1 MNLAYRLAQ
10 TPAPRPDLPASL
22 AVNPD
27 RARWL
32 HWCDDGVVEVRTGKV
47 EIGQGIHTALAQIAA
62 QALALPLSRIRMVA
76 ASTASSPDEAVT
88 SGSLS
93 VQESGTAIRVVC
105 VELRERL
112 IERAARRWG
121 IEPAHCE
128 ARDGMIIERAG
139 ARCIDYHALTP
150 QQLIEGEVATDA
162 PARALAESV
171 NPLARGPVGESA
183 PRLDLPLKLRGAPV
197 YIHDMMLPGM
207 VHARMLRS
215 SLPQATLASVDDT
228 PLRKFGNRV
237 TLWRDGNFVAVTSE
251 REWLAVKAAAALAPA
266 LSWQSH
272 LLPFD
277 DQSVAAWLC
286 EQAADTKL
294 IASRGDEI
302 PERPPDFTA
311 TYAKPF
317 IAHASLMPA
326 CALARWDDDHL
337 EVWSHSQGIFNLRA
351 DLALVFP
358 QARITVHHAEG
369 AGCYGH
375 NAADDVALDAAIV
388 SRLCGVPVRVL
399 WSRRD
404 ELTRAPLG
412 SAMTMTLR
420 AWLDGGRITRWEHEV
435 WSGGHSLRPGRAPTP
450 TLLAATEIASH
461 RFAPRESVNAA
472 LAAGGG
478 SERNAIPAYAFPA
491 IRITNHRVPGM
502 PLRTSA
508 LRSLGAYGNVFALE
522 SAVDEL
528 ARMAG
533 VDPLDFRLAHLEHPR
548 ARRVLQV
555 LGERMARHPAGAIS
569 HPVLAGQ
576 RPGLAPRVT
585 TGAVDAADVGGQGMA
600 FAHYKNSGAWCAVG
614 AEISVTDRI
623 QVRRLTVVADIG
635 RVINPDGARNQLEG
649 GALQA
654 CSWTLLESVPINRV
668 TGPSALD
675 WIGYPILAFSDQPTI
690 DVVLIDAPT
699 ESSLGAGE
707 CAQGP
712 TAAAIANA
720 LWEAMGLRVRDLPL
734 TAERLRAAAAAE

>member
-10 TPAPRPDLPASL
+10 GPAPRPDLPASL

-32 HWCDDGVVEVRTGKV
+32 RWCDDGVLEVRTGKV

-62 QALALPLSRIRMVA
+62 QALRLPLSRIRMVA
-76 ASTASSPDEAVT
+76 ASTAFSPDEAVT

-93 VQESGTAIRVVC
+93 VQESGMAVRVVC
-105 VELRERL
+105 VELRDRL
-112 IERAARRWG
+112 VERAARQWG
-121 IEPAHCE
+121 VAPDHCE
-128 ARDGMIIERAG
+128 ARDGLVLERAG
-139 ARCIDYHALTP
+139 TRSIDFHELSP
-150 QQLIEGEVATDA
+150 QELIEGEVAQEA
-162 PARALAESV
+162 PARALAEML
-171 NPLARGPVGESA
+171 NPVAKGPVGESV
-183 PRLDLPLKLRGAPV
+183 PRLDLPPKLRGAPV
-197 YIHDMMLPGM
+197 YVHDMVLPGM

-215 SLPQATLASVDDT
+215 SLPGTTLTSIDDT
-228 PLRKFGNRV
+228 VLRRFGDRV
-237 TLWRDGNFVAVTSE
+237 ALWRDGDFVAVTSE
-251 REWLAVKAAAALAPA
+251 REWLAIKAAAALAPA
-266 LSWQSH
+266 LGWQSA

-277 DQSVAAWLC
+277 DRSVATWLC
-286 EQAADTKL
+286 EQPADSRL
-294 IASRGDEI
+294 IASRGDEA
-302 PERPPDFTA
+302 PSRPPDFSA

-317 IAHASLMPA
+317 IAHASLMPS
-326 CALARWDDDHL
+326 CALARWDGDHL

-375 NAADDVALDAAIV
+375 NAADDAALDAAIV
-388 SRLCGVPVRVL
+388 SRLCGAPVRLL

-412 SAMTMTLR
+412 SAMSMKIR
-420 AWLDGGRITRWEHEV
+420 AWLDRGRVTRWEHEV

-450 TLLAATEIASH
+450 TLLAATEIASN

-478 SERNAIPAYAFPA
+478 SERNAIPAYALPA
-491 IRITNHRVPGM
+491 IRITNHRVTGM

-522 SAVDEL
+522 SSIDEL
-528 ARMAG
+528 AQMAG
-533 VDPLDFRLAHLEHPR
+533 QDPLDFRLAHLEHPR
-548 ARRVLQV
+548 ARRVLEV
-555 LGERMARHPAGAIS
+555 LGERLTDTPVSAMA
-569 HPVLAGQ
+569 HPVLASA
-576 RPGLAPRVT
+576 RPNIAQVPASGDALS
-585 TGAVDAADVGGQGMA
+585 AVAGGQGIA

-654 CSWTLLESVPINRV
+654 CSWTLLESVPIEPA
-668 TGPSALD
+668 TGPGAID
-675 WIGYPILAFSDQPTI
+675 WSGYPILAFSDQPVI
-690 DVVLIDAPT
+690 DVVLVDAPT

-720 LWEAMGLRVRDLPL
+720 LWEAVGLRVRELPL
-734 TAERLRAAAAAE
+734 TAERLRAAAAVA